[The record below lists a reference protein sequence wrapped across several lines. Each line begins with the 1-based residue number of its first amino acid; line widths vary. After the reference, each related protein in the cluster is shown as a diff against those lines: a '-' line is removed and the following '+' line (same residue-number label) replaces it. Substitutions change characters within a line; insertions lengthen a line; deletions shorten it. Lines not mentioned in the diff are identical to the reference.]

1 MTSGRLDAQLVF
13 LVGIN
18 AAIVV
23 AAMVIV
29 GDRFMS
35 LYNFQSMGTQVP
47 ELGLLAMG
55 VMLAMVSGNGG
66 IDGMAGPDARA
77 AIGGSVSSSRRP
89 RPTLARRCS
98 SEARF

>member
-66 IDGMAGPDARA
+66 IDLSGIACRIALSITSR
-77 AIGGSVSSSRRP
+77 GS
-89 RPTLARRCS
+89 AWY
-98 SEARF
+98 